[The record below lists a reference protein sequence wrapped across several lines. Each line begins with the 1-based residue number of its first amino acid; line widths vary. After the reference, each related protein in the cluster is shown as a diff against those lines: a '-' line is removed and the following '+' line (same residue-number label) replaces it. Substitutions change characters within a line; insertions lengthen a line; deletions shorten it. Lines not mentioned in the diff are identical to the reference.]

1 MSKSTKIGTRLVLSF
16 LAVAALC
23 ALVGAWG
30 IRGMQH
36 LHGGLQTIYED
47 RVVCLEQ
54 LKTVADMYAVN
65 IVDTSHKVRSGN
77 LTWSQGTASINEAT
91 VVIGREWKAYTS
103 THLTAEEE
111 RLVAEAERAMGPANA
126 GVDRLRGIFA
136 REDRAALD
144 AFVAV
149 DLYPAIDPLSAK
161 LSELTS
167 LQLRVAKSVYVDG
180 GKELDTTRRLT
191 WVVVLL
197 AVVAAVAL
205 GLTIASWLSRRLA
218 TVVKAMERLATADV
232 ASLGRAADAM
242 SRGEFSVDVVT
253 DDTPI
258 EVGER
263 DEVGA
268 LCASANEIFRRTHA
282 TSASF
287 RRSAST
293 LGAVVDEL
301 RALVDAVSA
310 GDLSRRGRAD
320 AFEGGYRSLLEH
332 INEMIASVA
341 RPLDETITVLER
353 VAARDLTA
361 QVGGRYQGEYA
372 RMTTALDAAIT
383 NLRESLSQVSVAA
396 GQVASTAT
404 MIASSS
410 QSVAQG
416 ASEQASALEQ
426 TSASLV
432 QMEASTTSNADKA
445 RRANDLANQARS
457 ASEVG
462 TGEMGEMMD
471 AMSRIRAA
479 AEGTAAIIR
488 DINEIAFQ
496 TNLLALN
503 AAVEAARAGEAGK
516 GFAVVAEEVR
526 NLASRS
532 KEAAKKTEALI
543 GDSMS
548 LSRHGEGVSNR
559 VGTTLSEMGGA
570 ITEVTGIVLG
580 IAAASQ
586 EQANGVSQLNRA
598 MLDIDQATQ
607 RAAAS
612 AEESSSAAE
621 QLASQAAE
629 LAGLVASFRIQ
640 GASAPRAA
648 PLAAPR
654 RPARARA
661 LSVGFN

>member
-1 MSKSTKIGTRLVLSF
+1 MTAIDRIVYGAPFGRGVLSP
-16 LAVAALC
+16 LARWGYGRHRATGETPRVAYRAFRKLYGNDDPQLFDAL
-23 ALVGAWG
+23 A
-30 IRGMQH
+30 
-36 LHGGLQTIYED
+36 
-47 RVVCLEQ
+47 
-54 LKTVADMYAVN
+54 
-65 IVDTSHKVRSGN
+65 
-77 LTWSQGTASINEAT
+77 
-91 VVIGREWKAYTS
+91 
-103 THLTAEEE
+103 
-111 RLVAEAERAMGPANA
+111 
-126 GVDRLRGIFA
+126 
-136 REDRAALD
+136 DRAAAEQPRLD
-144 AFVAV
+144 
-149 DLYPAIDPLSAK
+149 LPADP
-161 LSELTS
+161 
-167 LQLRVAKSVYVDG
+167 
-180 GKELDTTRRLT
+180 
-191 WVVVLL
+191 
-197 AVVAAVAL
+197 
-205 GLTIASWLSRRLA
+205 
-218 TVVKAMERLATADV
+218 
-232 ASLGRAADAM
+232 
-242 SRGEFSVDVVT
+242 
-253 DDTPI
+253 
-258 EVGER
+258 
-263 DEVGA
+263 
-268 LCASANEIFRRTHA
+268 
-282 TSASF
+282 
-287 RRSAST
+287 
-293 LGAVVDEL
+293 
-301 RALVDAVSA
+301 A
-310 GDLSRRGRAD
+310 G
-320 AFEGGYRSLLEH
+320 
-332 INEMIASVA
+332 
-341 RPLDETITVLER
+341 
-353 VAARDLTA
+353 
-361 QVGGRYQGEYA
+361 
-372 RMTTALDAAIT
+372 
-383 NLRESLSQVSVAA
+383 VAA